1 MVSNDPTRESED
13 ESEVRQ
19 ALDGEWHEQQDTP
32 ATVLTDEE
40 EGSQSSARVSVL
52 EPESDD
58 KEAVALAV
66 ESQNEDHLVKID
78 VDSALVLCD
87 RLGQVAERV
96 SSKVGR

>member
-1 MVSNDPTRESED
+1 MTSNDHTRESED
-13 ESEVRQ
+13 ESAVRE
-19 ALDGEWHEQQDTP
+19 ALDGEWNEQQDTP
-32 ATVLTDEE
+32 ATVLTDKEE
-40 EGSQSSARVSVL
+40 DSQLSACVSVL

-58 KEAVALAV
+58 KEAVALVV

-78 VDSALVLCD
+78 VDSALVLSD